1 MKTPVKWFLTNRKP
15 SAYTYTKIF
24 SKQFPV
30 ETIKRYYK
38 INKKE
43 ICFVKSILEA
53 YDGMAVLRTV
63 DPNEGI
69 IEISII
75 PGCEEDITTIL
86 NDLRNYISIDM
97 IKGNI

>member
-1 MKTPVKWFLTNRKP
+1 
-15 SAYTYTKIF
+15 
-24 SKQFPV
+24 
-30 ETIKRYYK
+30 
-38 INKKE
+38 
-43 ICFVKSILEA
+43 
-53 YDGMAVLRTV
+53 MAVLRTV

>member
-1 MKTPVKWFLTNRKP
+1 
-15 SAYTYTKIF
+15 
-24 SKQFPV
+24 V

-38 INKKE
+38 INRKE
-43 ICFVKSILEA
+43 ICFVKSIIEA

-63 DPNEGI
+63 DPKEGI

-75 PGCEEDITTIL
+75 PGCEEDIRNIL

-97 IKGNI
+97 INGNI

>member
-1 MKTPVKWFLTNRKP
+1 M
-15 SAYTYTKIF
+15 
-24 SKQFPV
+24 

-38 INKKE
+38 IDGKE

-63 DPNEGI
+63 DPKEGI

-75 PGCEEDITTIL
+75 PGCEEDIRSIL
-86 NDLRNYISIDM
+86 NDLKNHISIDL